1 MKCEYCEKDV
11 PAGSRVCPSCGAAVR
26 IEQMPAVAPI
36 AQPSQPIQQQ
46 IARGQVI
53 GSQSPNPPKSRVAY
67 ILLGLFLGGLG
78 IHNFYAGRPNRAL
91 GQLLTTLLAGWLILP
106 LFAVFI
112 WCIVDICAITTDGD
126 GVRFA

>member
-1 MKCEYCEKDV
+1 M
-11 PAGSRVCPSCGAAVR
+11 CPSCGAAVR
-26 IEQMPAVAPI
+26 IEQMPAIAPI
-36 AQPSQPIQQQ
+36 LQSTQLIQQQ
-46 IARGQVI
+46 VVQGQVI

-91 GQLLTTLLAGWLILP
+91 GQLLTTLLAGWLLLP

-112 WCIVDICAITTDGD
+112 WGIVDICAITTDGD
-126 GVRFA
+126 GVRFT

>member
-1 MKCEYCEKDV
+1 MKCEYCENEV
-11 PAGSRVCPSCGAAVR
+11 PAGLRVCPSCGAAVHS
-26 IEQMPAVAPI
+26 EQMSAIAPI
-36 AQPSQPIQQQ
+36 AQVPQTMQQLGAQ
-46 IARGQVI
+46 GQVTDR
-53 GSQSPNPPKSRVAY
+53 SPNPPKSRVAY

-91 GQLLTTLLAGWLILP
+91 GQLLTTLLAGWLIFP

>member
-1 MKCEYCEKDV
+1 MKCEYCENDV

-36 AQPSQPIQQQ
+36 AQPPQPIQQQ

-53 GSQSPNPPKSRVAY
+53 GSQSPNPPKNKPSRM
-67 ILLGLFLGGLG
+67 
-78 IHNFYAGRPNRAL
+78 YAGRPNRAL